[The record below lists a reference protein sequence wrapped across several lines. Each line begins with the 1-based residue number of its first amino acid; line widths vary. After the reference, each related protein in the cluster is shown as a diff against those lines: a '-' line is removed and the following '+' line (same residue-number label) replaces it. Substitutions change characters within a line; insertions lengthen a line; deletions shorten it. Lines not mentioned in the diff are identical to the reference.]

1 MSLASILKDILPAP
15 LIAYAS
21 AVRQQVKLA
30 AITPAEF
37 LPESLRPSN
46 DFLLPR
52 ILGDE
57 EALASWDADRAEIE
71 AIYPPDATYNGIG
84 HGDRRALYTL
94 VRALKPAS
102 VLETGTQAGA
112 TTLHLARALKTNGGG
127 HLTTVD
133 TNDVNHPAT
142 GSWRTY
148 NLPFSVQQALEQT
161 GLSDRVTFR
170 TGATAEFLGKTDLNF
185 DMIFLGGDDSA
196 VAVYSGVSAALRR
209 LSQDGIIILHDY
221 YPDGKSLFPGEPPVY
236 GPYLGM
242 RRVMMEHKG
251 VHVVPLGDLPW
262 PTRDGS
268 HKTSL
273 AVVLKHP
280 VA

>member
-1 MSLASILKDILPAP
+1 MSLKSILQDILPAP
-15 LIAYAS
+15 VLAYAS
-21 AVRQQVKLA
+21 AVKQQIKLA
-30 AITPAEF
+30 AITPAEL
-37 LPESLRPSN
+37 LPDSLRTSN

-57 EALASWDADRAEIE
+57 DALASWEADRAEIE
-71 AIYPPDATYNGIG
+71 KIYSPQTTYNGVSP
-84 HGDRRALYTL
+84 GDRRALYTL
-94 VRALKPAS
+94 ARALKPAS
-102 VLETGTQAGA
+102 VLEIGTHVGA
-112 TTLHLARALKTNGGG
+112 TTLYLARALKTNGGG

-133 TNDVNHPAT
+133 TYDVNDPVN
-142 GSWRTY
+142 GSWKKY
-148 NLPFSVQQALEQT
+148 GISLPVQQALEQAD
-161 GLSDRVTFR
+161 LADRVTFR
-170 TGATAEFLGKTDLNF
+170 ADKTAEFLNKTDLNF
-185 DMIFLGGDDSA
+185 DMIFLGGDHSA
-196 VAVYSGVSAALRR
+196 VPIYNGVSAALRR
-209 LSQDGIIILHDY
+209 LSPDGIIILHNY

-242 RRVMMEHKG
+242 RRVMSEHKG

-262 PTRDGS
+262 PTRSDS

>member
-1 MSLASILKDILPAP
+1 MSLKSILKEILPAP
-15 LIAYAS
+15 VLAYAS
-21 AVRQQVKLA
+21 AVEQQVKLA
-30 AITPAEF
+30 AIAPAEL
-37 LPESLRPSN
+37 LPDSLKPSN
-46 DFLLPR
+46 DFILPR
-52 ILGDE
+52 IMGDAD
-57 EALASWDADRAEIE
+57 ALASWETDRVEIE
-71 AIYPPDATYNGIG
+71 NIYPAHATYAGVSP
-84 HGDRRALYTL
+84 GDRRALYTL

-102 VLETGTQAGA
+102 VLEIGTHIGS

-133 TNDVNHPAT
+133 TYDVNDPVN
-142 GSWRTY
+142 GSWKKY
-148 NLPFSVQQALEQT
+148 GFPLSVQQTLEQT
-161 GLSDRVTFR
+161 DLADRVTFR
-170 TGATAEFLGKTDLNF
+170 TDSVINFLNKTDLNF
-185 DMIFLGGDDSA
+185 DMIFLGGEHSA
-196 VAVYSGVSAALRR
+196 AANYNEVSAALRR
-209 LSQDGIIILHDY
+209 LSPDGVIILHDY

-242 RRVMMEHKG
+242 RRVMSEHKS

-262 PTRDGS
+262 PTKADS